1 MKAIYNEVANR
12 YNTTPDEVEK
22 EIAYALSVARKNPS
36 PSAQAFWNNIND
48 TADVKDVIVNIISRL
63 ALVV

>member
-36 PSAQAFWNNIND
+36 PSAKAFWKKVDIDFEIRNVIYNILYR
-48 TADVKDVIVNIISRL
+48 TKKVG
-63 ALVV
+63 

>member
-12 YNTTPDEVEK
+12 YNTTPDKVEK
-22 EIAYALSVARKNPS
+22 EIAYALSLARKNPS
-36 PSAQAFWNNIND
+36 STAQAFWNNIND

>member
-36 PSAQAFWNNIND
+36 PSAKAFWNNIND

>member
-12 YNTTPDEVEK
+12 YHTTPDEVEK
-22 EIAYALSVARKNPS
+22 EIAYALSVARKSPS
-36 PSAQAFWNNIND
+36 PTAQAFWNNIND